1 MVLINIKIIPQKR
14 LFGRVFFFVDIF
26 DCKNWYDF
34 VFSLIN
40 EITFFRL
47 KQKKVF
53 YVPEK
58 KFFLG
63 NYIFLIQ
70 FYILLK
76 VIKKN
81 KVFFYFLSKKQNR
94 TRSTQYV
101 IYNLNGQIQEKPI
114 RLRFRSRFVS
124 YLHHHPFSR
133 ARANRSNFY
142 ETSQIFLVLF
152 NI

>member
-1 MVLINIKIIPQKR
+1 MVLIKVKITPQKR

-34 VFSLIN
+34 VFSFIN

-101 IYNLNGQIQEKPI
+101 IVVERDGGFLNETTTVAHVC
-114 RLRFRSRFVS
+114 VS
-124 YLHHHPFSR
+124 VPERGY
-133 ARANRSNFY
+133 
-142 ETSQIFLVLF
+142 
-152 NI
+152 

>member
-1 MVLINIKIIPQKR
+1 MDPIKKDLILKFTNK
-14 LFGRVFFFVDIF
+14 LSF
-26 DCKNWYDF
+26 
-34 VFSLIN
+34 IN

-101 IYNLNGQIQEKPI
+101 I
-114 RLRFRSRFVS
+114 
-124 YLHHHPFSR
+124 H
-133 ARANRSNFY
+133 
-142 ETSQIFLVLF
+142 FLEEEGDK
-152 NI
+152 

>member
-1 MVLINIKIIPQKR
+1 MVLINIKITPQKR

-101 IYNLNGQIQEKPI
+101 IYL
-114 RLRFRSRFVS
+114 FRVS
-124 YLHHHPFSR
+124 FR
-133 ARANRSNFY
+133 DDCTFRKR
-142 ETSQIFLVLF
+142 
-152 NI
+152 

>member
-1 MVLINIKIIPQKR
+1 MVLINIKITPQKR

-63 NYIFLIQ
+63 NYIFLTQ

-101 IYNLNGQIQEKPI
+101 IKIINNKTPLLIASGGVQIRMAVKISEI
-114 RLRFRSRFVS
+114 YSEYVS
-124 YLHHHPFSR
+124 FHIIIYM
-133 ARANRSNFY
+133 
-142 ETSQIFLVLF
+142 
-152 NI
+152 